1 MNCGT
6 TQVEV
11 VMMRSNDASH
21 NTNNPDLPSYE
32 ITNTHITTRRA
43 TAWHAAWWRIS
54 QVDDEGVGYR

>member
-1 MNCGT
+1 
-6 TQVEV
+6 
-11 VMMRSNDASH
+11 MRSNDAPH

-54 QVDDEGVGYR
+54 QVDDEDAGYR